1 MLSAINLLLNLS
13 CQTRYLRGM
22 GFRIPFS
29 ISSLATQANQLYPY
43 AVCLK
48 ESIKTYELT
57 CQKVIQSWIFV
68 YSYYIFVHCRLL
80 IVHLL
85 RLL

>member
-1 MLSAINLLLNLS
+1 MLLAVNPLLILS
-13 CQTRYLRGM
+13 CQTRYVRNM

-29 ISSLATQANQLYPY
+29 ISSLAAQANQLYPH

-80 IVHLL
+80 IIQLLHLL
-85 RLL
+85 